1 MKRRKPRLSLPR
13 QCLLAGVIDK
23 AQRNPGAHTATGPDG
38 WCFRAEHDNG
48 RTLFTV
54 KNNLG
59 SLILEGE
66 CS

>member
-23 AQRNPGAHTATGPDG
+23 AQRNRGAHTAIGPDG
-38 WCFRAEHDNG
+38 WRFRAEHNDD
-48 RTLFTV
+48 RTRFTV
-54 KNNLG
+54 KNDLG